1 MADILNGLFHH
12 SAANVF
18 GGHDY
23 YGADGHGMGHTTPNV
38 FGGEDIYDS
47 HGHHIGHTADN
58 VFGGEDVYDGHGH
71 RVGFTMADHSGGEAV
86 HDAHGHRLGAIH
98 EAHGAVTFQGTGGD
112 MLSFRDNLLGGLTAD
127 PLNNMAGVEFPQ
139 MTW

>member
-1 MADILNGLFHH
+1 MADILNGLFDH

-23 YGADGHGMGHTTPNV
+23 YAADGGGMGHTADNV

-47 HGHHIGHTADN
+47 HGQRTGHTADN
-58 VFGGEDVYDGHGH
+58 VFGGEDIFDNHGH
-71 RVGFTMADHSGGEAV
+71 RIASTMADIGGGETL
-86 HDAHGHRLGAIH
+86 HNDHGQRIGTFH
-98 EAHGAVTFQGTGGD
+98 ETQGSVALHGVGGD
-112 MLSFRDNLLGGLTAD
+112 MVSFRANLMGGLTAD
-127 PLNNMAGVEFPQ
+127 PLNNMARVQFPS